1 MLLRD
6 VLLKLNIQWY
16 KFRIYFIWILFKAW
30 FWNLQTHLRLKLE
43 KSGIFSTAFPILDVL
58 KNLSNI
64 YIFIVWPWS
73 FKCSNPVSFTGSK
86 HFLKSLKFKKSQIF
100 QYDEHCYLKF
110 SLSTFKGF
118 SEFLKLNCIFDAL
131 FLYVSKITYEINLSN
146 ILFIVTIKNKPNIQ
160 SRQNYIMVNK
170 F

>member
-1 MLLRD
+1 M
-6 VLLKLNIQWY
+6 NILY
-16 KFRIYFIWILFKAW
+16 LDTILSMIFKFADAFASKIG
-30 FWNLQTHLRLKLE
+30 
-43 KSGIFSTAFPILDVL
+43 KSGIFSTAFY
-58 KNLSNI
+58 N
-64 YIFIVWPWS
+64 FRRFEES
-73 FKCSNPVSFTGSK
+73 FKYIYSFYDLEASNVQIQFLSLVVSIFWRVWN
-86 HFLKSLKFKKSQIF
+86 LKKSQIF

-110 SLSTFKGF
+110 SLSTFKEF